1 MDLSPAPAP
10 RVNPMVLSRCRL
22 SMLFQ
27 ELGAPVAE
35 SEEAASSAEDVHA
48 ALTMIMAVP
57 LADLADD
64 WIVVPH
70 EQTAFAGAAAD
81 LAASASSG
89 SAAWRTPSPPRA
101 AAGGAAS
108 DSTASLSTGLA
119 AWHTPSPPQV
129 SAVGAATDAEAS
141 ASNDFTARRIA
152 SPSRRSYGDAEG
164 GPDPRV
170 DGVSPASR
178 TTAGGPTG
186 LNPEWAEVARQ
197 STADGGRGPAPGRAT
212 TSLAEA
218 TAARGRFA
226 NPWNEFQSRLAG
238 SGLSM
243 PARRRLYQEERL
255 ARARTLPPREP
266 EHEPA

>member
-89 SAAWRTPSPPRA
+89 SVAWRTPSPPRA
-101 AAGGAAS
+101 AAGGP
-108 DSTASLSTGLA
+108 L
-119 AWHTPSPPQV
+119 PI
-129 SAVGAATDAEAS
+129 
-141 ASNDFTARRIA
+141 RR
-152 SPSRRSYGDAEG
+152 P
-164 GPDPRV
+164 
-170 DGVSPASR
+170 
-178 TTAGGPTG
+178 
-186 LNPEWAEVARQ
+186 
-197 STADGGRGPAPGRAT
+197 
-212 TSLAEA
+212 
-218 TAARGRFA
+218 
-226 NPWNEFQSRLAG
+226 
-238 SGLSM
+238 
-243 PARRRLYQEERL
+243 
-255 ARARTLPPREP
+255 
-266 EHEPA
+266 H